1 MIKKSILK
9 SKLLSDLVKISAKR
23 ECAIHS
29 TLKHKN
35 VIELYDYT
43 ENEEELAL
51 FMEYANKPFYL
62 SDLVVES
69 HTPIE
74 DPEELKQYAHDILE
88 GLKYIHSQG
97 IIHGDI
103 KLPNML
109 CHEENDVITV
119 KI

>member
-1 MIKKSILK
+1 M
-9 SKLLSDLVKISAKR
+9 
-23 ECAIHS
+23 
-29 TLKHKN
+29 KHKN
-35 VIELYDYT
+35 IIELYDYT
-43 ENEEELAL
+43 ENDEELAL

-62 SDLVVES
+62 SELIVDS

-74 DPEELKQYAHDILE
+74 DDELLKKFAKDILE
-88 GLKYIHSQG
+88 GLSYIHSRG